1 MNSCGASPREEQDN
15 RLCVGCYYILDHSLS
30 GLFILHKGGCIMRKL
45 LDKLRRLI
53 RQRNG
58 VVTT

>member
-30 GLFILHKGGCIMRKL
+30 GLFLYYKGVIEEKYL
-45 LDKLRRLI
+45 T
-53 RQRNG
+53 
-58 VVTT
+58 VVVYKFPS